1 MTPGES
7 LVTTGVAVRPAEP
20 GDEVA
25 GVAPRWVATPET
37 TGEAALVMRAAA
49 DHGLAVTP
57 VGGGT
62 KLSWGHPP
70 ARCDLV
76 LDTRR
81 LARVL
86 EHEAGDLVARVQA
99 GITAD
104 ALAAALGA
112 AGQRLALD
120 FTTGGSTVGGA
131 LATAAAGP
139 GRLRHGTA
147 RDLLI
152 GVTVV
157 LADGTVARAGGK
169 VVKNVAGYDL
179 GKLFTGSLGTLGLIT
194 EATFRLH
201 PLPTAR
207 AWITATSPGP
217 GVVAAVARLATSP
230 LEPSAI
236 ELDSPGVRAPVTV
249 AALVEGVAAGE
260 RAEDAARLL
269 GDTARISADPPA
281 WWGRL
286 PGQAAPGAGPAG
298 YLLELRVPPAAAVTA
313 PAAAGRAAGA
323 AGLDAH
329 IRGSA
334 ATCVL
339 YAALPPDTP
348 PGAAEIFVTSLRTE
362 LSAAGGRLVVWT
374 APPEAA
380 RIDRFGPVG
389 SAALMRRV
397 KERFDPEGRMSPG
410 RLTGGAARAG
420 A

>member
-1 MTPGES
+1 MTPGEA

-25 GVAPRWVATPET
+25 GVAPRWVATPES

-62 KLSWGHPP
+62 KLSWGHAP

-81 LARVL
+81 MARVL

-120 FTTGGSTVGGA
+120 FTAGGSTVGGA

-139 GRLRHGTA
+139 GRLRYGTA

-201 PLPTAR
+201 PLPAAR
-207 AWITATSPGP
+207 AWITATSPGI
-217 GVVAAVARLATSP
+217 GILTSVARLAASP

-236 ELDSPGVRAPVTV
+236 ELDRPGVRGPVTV

-260 RAEDAARLL
+260 RAEAAAALL

-281 WWGRL
+281 WWGQL
-286 PGQAAPGAGPAG
+286 PGERTAG
-298 YLLELRVPPAAAVTA
+298 YLMELRVPPASAVNA
-313 PAAAGRAAGA
+313 LAAAERAAGA
-323 AGLDAH
+323 AELDAR

-339 YAALPPDTP
+339 YAALPADTP

-362 LSAAGGRLVVWT
+362 LSAGGGRLVVWT
-374 APPEAA
+374 APPEAV

-410 RLTGGAARAG
+410 RLTGGTARAG